1 MNDHNQ
7 YCNIFDNFENESVKE
22 SDELPIDAVR
32 AYLHLYNH
40 KHPNFK
46 NYLMKKKIRGKR

>member
-1 MNDHNQ
+1 MSDHNQ
-7 YCNIFDNFENESVKE
+7 YCNMFDNFENESVKE